1 MQPKDSGVDLLEMKK
16 TDIKVKNKKSN
27 APQATTA
34 VKGGNGSDI
43 LFKSGMIFDLEM

>member
-27 APQATTA
+27 APQVA